1 LIFVPADVQQG
12 NGKFPAARDPMT
24 THATLRARSLGTMAL
39 GAMLLL
45 AGCGGGG
52 GSGASESSGGSGGG
66 TGPQAVRYTI
76 LATNDLGMHCVDADF
91 SVFSILPPYNVVNA
105 QVVRTDSSGRPTLL
119 DDSGVAVRYSAIA
132 DANGSINS
140 RSVGKTNFWQYVART
155 YGANLAPGQG
165 LKGLYMPAEA
175 TSPDQTSFTWKAA
188 DTMFKAEG
196 IPIIPLDD
204 AGNHNRYPLMRLTA
218 TDKTS
223 GQTLSTVDVV
233 LPVSEETTCSDCHA
247 TGGIAA
253 RSAGITW
260 STAGDLEIQSREN
273 ILLLHDGRM
282 GTSLMASRPVLCA
295 GCHYSAA
302 LDLAGTGPSGAQV
315 GKPTMSSAMHAY
327 HSNKMLSPTGT
338 PYADRWVAQG
348 GTPPAPQNQSCYLCH
363 PGKSTQ
369 CLRGAMTSAVSCQNC
384 HGGMSAVGGTMALA
398 AGGSIDGQNDGMPRR
413 PWRDLPRCQSCHTG
427 DATNHLTL
435 ADASLMSTDGI
446 RTLLAFNSAD
456 AAASPRAAAG
466 SRFAENAN
474 RLYRYSKGHGGVACE
489 GCHNSTHAIWPNPDD
504 AHNDNVAARQV
515 QGHAG
520 TVTECNACHGAGT
533 LALGLNGPHGMHVV
547 GDSRW
552 RSEGGHQGFAK
563 RDRQS
568 CAACHGSDF
577 RGTPLSRTA
586 AQRSWGSRTVAMGV
600 KVGCYDCHNGPN
612 GGD

>member
-1 LIFVPADVQQG
+1 MKA
-12 NGKFPAARDPMT
+12 
-24 THATLRARSLGTMAL
+24 HASLHKRSIGILVAGALLAL
-39 GAMLLL
+39 G
-45 AGCGGGG
+45 GCGGGG
-52 GSGASESSGGSGGG
+52 GGSASSGDSGGSDPGGG
-66 TGPQAVRYTI
+66 AGGGGGNGLTSYKI
-76 LATNDLGMHCVDADF
+76 LATNNLGMHCVDADF

-105 QVVRTDSSGRPTLL
+105 QVVRTDGTGKPSLL
-119 DDSGVAVRYSAIA
+119 NDLSVVLRYSAIA

-140 RSVGKTNFWQYVART
+140 RSADKTNFWQYVLRT

-188 DTMFKAEG
+188 DTLFEAEG

-223 GQTLSTVDVV
+223 GAALASLDVV

-247 TGGIAA
+247 TGGTATRA
-253 RSAGITW
+253 AGITW
-260 STAGDLEIQSREN
+260 SAASNLEIQSREN
-273 ILLLHDGRM
+273 ILLLHDSRM
-282 GTSLMASRPVLCA
+282 GTNLMAAKPVLCA
-295 GCHYSAA
+295 GCHYSPA

-315 GKPTMSSAMHAY
+315 GKATMSSAMHAY
-327 HSNKMLSPTGT
+327 HSSRMVNAAGV

-348 GTPPAPQNQSCYLCH
+348 GTPPSPQEQSCYLCH

-369 CLRGAMTSAVSCQNC
+369 CLRGAMTNAVTCQNC
-384 HGGMSAVGGTMALA
+384 HGGMSAVGGMMALA
-398 AGGSIDGQNDGMPRR
+398 AGGSIDGKNDGKPRR
-413 PWRDLPRCQSCHTG
+413 PWMDLPRCQSCHTG
-427 DATNHLTL
+427 DAANHLTL

-446 RTLLAFNSAD
+446 RTLLAFNSSD
-456 AAASPRAAAG
+456 AAASARVAAG

-474 RLYRYSKGHGGVACE
+474 QLYRYSKGHGGVACE

-520 TVTECNACHGAGT
+520 TVTECSACHGAGT
-533 LALGLNGPHGMHVV
+533 LALSLSGPHGMHVV

-552 RSEGGHQGFAK
+552 RTGHESLAK
-563 RDRQS
+563 QNRQA
-568 CAACHGSDF
+568 CAACHGADF
-577 RGTPLSRTA
+577 RGTPLSKTA
-586 AQRSWGSRTVAMGV
+586 AQRTWGSRTVAMGLQ
-600 KVGCYDCHNGPN
+600 VGCYDCHNGPN
-612 GGD
+612 GGG